1 MKTMNTMNE
10 VVRMELAKIT
20 SKGQITLPIAIRRTL
35 KLNDGD
41 KVAFVEREGQYLIVN
56 PTIMAFERAQKAF
69 EGEAERLGLNDISD
83 VVALVKEVRAER
95 KVK

>member
-1 MKTMNTMNE
+1 MM
-10 VVRMELAKIT
+10 V
-20 SKGQITLPIAIRRTL
+20 
-35 KLNDGD
+35 
-41 KVAFVEREGQYLIVN
+41 
-56 PTIMAFERAQKAF
+56 FERAQKAF